1 MKKLLVSAAV
11 VALVLAG
18 CAVTDY
24 PIITD
29 TRGDYSGVIR
39 TGHKAYIVP
48 TSSVATLYADGSDEL
63 FSMVFQSQYGDQKI
77 YTFNN
82 FDPTGT
88 VLFLDQTYCDWRY
101 EGCEI
106 VRATNPANN
115 AIDQPFDYEFFPN
128 CSGARSLSM
137 LATFSTRIGE
147 CGDGLFMAHKQ
158 DLFTEFANL
167 PTTSWRG
174 ETAYLVPISAAN
186 TAITLTGHRGLTES
200 VPVYG
205 SFSAVVTENLQLVV
219 PMTPNARHQLRWLAD
234 YAAANGTVSDMAVT
248 YGSLSAS
255 IQLALVPN
263 GLEYNLSRF

>member
-1 MKKLLVSAAV
+1 MKKLLLTAAV

-29 TRGDYSGVIR
+29 TRGDYSGIIR

-48 TSSVATLYADGSDEL
+48 TSSVATFYPDGSDEL
-63 FSMVFQSQYGDQKI
+63 FSMVFQNQYGDQKI

-88 VLFLDQTYCDWRY
+88 ILFLDQTYCDWQY

-106 VRATNPANN
+106 AVANNPANS
-115 AIDQPFDYEFFPN
+115 AIDQPFDYAFYPQ

-137 LATFSTRIGE
+137 LVTFSTRVGE
-147 CGDGLFMAHKQ
+147 CGDGLMAHKQ

-186 TAITLTGHRGLTES
+186 LGITLTGRSGLMES

-205 SFSAVVTENLQLVV
+205 AFNAMITDDLQFVV

-234 YAAANGTVSDMAVT
+234 YAAANGTVTEAVVS
-248 YGSLSAS
+248 YGSLTAS
-255 IQLALVPN
+255 LHLALAPN